1 MPANPGRSNM
11 LDKFRIAK
19 QPEIERLRT
28 LQTQGKLP
36 AAFTGRRPSFSAALT
51 QSPSI
56 AVITEYK
63 RASPSKGVI
72 NLNFGPE
79 EIAACY
85 AGAGASALSVLTEE
99 TYFQGELGY
108 LERMTAPGLPLLR
121 KDFLLD
127 PLQVVQTAATPA
139 SALLLIVRMF
149 DSARVLGS
157 MIGLAAELG
166 LESVVEIFGESELE
180 TAREAGAQIIQ
191 VNNRDLDSLKTDLRT
206 SERLAAKRNKDSFA
220 EEIWISASG
229 IQNSNNLR
237 QMEDLGYQAALVGT
251 FLMQGAA
258 PDIALRHLIEG

>member
-1 MPANPGRSNM
+1 M

-19 QPEIERLRT
+19 QPEIDKLRMLQAEGRLPSAFS
-28 LQTQGKLP
+28 GK
-36 AAFTGRRPSFSAALT
+36 RPSFSAALT
-51 QSPSI
+51 ASPNI

-85 AGAGASALSVLTEE
+85 AGGGASAMSVLTEE
-99 TYFQGELGY
+99 VYFQGDLSF

-166 LESVVEIFGESELE
+166 LESVVEVFGEDELE
-180 TAREAGAQIIQ
+180 MAREAGAQIIQ
-191 VNNRDLDSLKTDLRT
+191 VNNRDLDTLITDLRT
-206 SERLAAKRNKDSFA
+206 SERLAAKRNQISYPK
-220 EEIWISASG
+220 EIWISASG
-229 IQNSNNLR
+229 IQNNNNLK
-237 QMEDLGYQAALVGT
+237 QMESLGYQAALVGT
-251 FLMQGAA
+251 FLMQGDA
-258 PDIALRHLIEG
+258 PDMALKQLIEG

>member
-1 MPANPGRSNM
+1 MAKQARKADM
-11 LDKFRIAK
+11 LEKFRLAK
-19 QPEIERLRT
+19 QPEIDSLRT
-28 LQTQGKLP
+28 LQAEGKLP
-36 AAFTGRRPSFSAALT
+36 PAFAGKRPSFSDALLA
-51 QSPSI
+51 SPSI

-72 NLNFGPE
+72 NLKFGPE

-99 TYFQGELGY
+99 TYFQGDIGY

-127 PLQVVQTAATPA
+127 PLQVAQTAATPA

-166 LESVVEIFGESELE
+166 LESVVEVFDERDLE
-180 TAREAGAQIIQ
+180 TAREAGARIIQ
-191 VNNRDLDSLKTDLRT
+191 VNNRDLDTLTTDLRT
-206 SERLAAKRNKDSFA
+206 SERLAIKRDQKTSA
-220 EEIWISASG
+220 HEIWISASG
-229 IQNSNNLR
+229 IQNRNDLN
-237 QMEDLGYQAALVGT
+237 QMRSLGYQAALVGT
-251 FLMQGAA
+251 FLMQGDA
-258 PDIALRHLIEG
+258 PDMALKQLIEG